1 MKLFDV
7 HTHVQ
12 FAAFQDDY
20 KDVIA
25 RALDRGVRMVN
36 VGTQKDTSK
45 RAIEIAKEYGE
56 GVYASVGLHPIHTEV
71 SFHDTKEL
79 GDGESAK
86 AFTSR
91 GEDFN
96 YEEYKKLA
104 LDLKV
109 VAIGECGLDYFRIKN
124 NELRIKQEEA
134 LRMQIEL
141 ALELKK
147 PLMIHCREAFGD
159 LIKILNSYV
168 LIRNSN
174 APGIVHFF
182 SGTKEDASKLLDMG
196 FSFSFGGVITFPPR
210 LARLDPARLAEQ
222 SRGEAGAKNYEELV
236 KYIPMDRI
244 LLETDAPYV
253 APVPYRSKRNEPA
266 YVIEVAKRVSEIKSI
281 NIEEAAAS
289 TTANAERIFFKNSL

>member
-71 SFHDTKEL
+71 SFHDTEEL

-109 VAIGECGLDYFRIKN
+109 VAIGECGLDYYRITNHETGIMKQKKIF
-124 NELRIKQEEA
+124 EEQIKLSA
-134 LRMQIEL
+134 
-141 ALELKK
+141 ELKK
-147 PLMIHCREAFGD
+147 PLMIHCREAFAD
-159 LIKILNSYV
+159 LIEILQASRFTFRGLCIFSPEQPKTQQSCWTWDFHFISAEWV
-168 LIRNSN
+168 L
-174 APGIVHFF
+174 
-182 SGTKEDASKLLDMG
+182 
-196 FSFSFGGVITFPPR
+196 PR
-210 LARLDPARLAEQ
+210 LDSPSNVEVRWVRKITRNLLNMFRWIGYYSKPTRLMLRLFLIA
-222 SRGEAGAKNYEELV
+222 
-236 KYIPMDRI
+236 
-244 LLETDAPYV
+244 
-253 APVPYRSKRNEPA
+253 
-266 YVIEVAKRVSEIKSI
+266 
-281 NIEEAAAS
+281 
-289 TTANAERIFFKNSL
+289 ANATNPPT

>member
-71 SFHDTKEL
+71 SFHDTEEL

-253 APVPYRSKRNEPA
+253 APVPYRGKRNEPA